1 MTTDLA
7 LPPFTSLTYAVRER
21 TAIIT
26 FATPDNLNAITDT
39 RLGELEAA
47 LALVEADQQL
57 GALVVS
63 GGDGAAFCVGLDLSL
78 LDKAFSD
85 IPYFE
90 TVVTRL
96 NGIISRI
103 EALPIPTIAAINGF
117 ARAGGF
123 ELPLG
128 CDFILMADEAKI
140 GDVHT
145 DAGVLPATASLR
157 LKRRIGEQRAKE
169 LIWSARW
176 LKGQEAVDFGLAWKS
191 VPRAALL
198 ETALAMAASFTDKP
212 RACIASNKAVFQQGE
227 ELGTAAGA
235 ALEIALFVK
244 YMAEQP
250 YGREGYNAYREKRQ
264 PFWKAA

>member
-1 MTTDLA
+1 MQSNLTQ
-7 LPPFTSLTYAVRER
+7 PSFTSLTYALRGR
-21 TAIIT
+21 TALIT
-26 FATPDNLNAITDT
+26 FTTPDNLNAITET
-39 RLGELEAA
+39 RLAELEAA
-47 LALVEADQQL
+47 LALAEADQQL
-57 GALVVS
+57 GALVIS
-63 GGDGAAFCVGLDLSL
+63 GGDGTSFCVGLDLAL
-78 LDKAFSD
+78 LDRAFAD
-85 IPYFE
+85 IAYFGS
-90 TVVTRL
+90 VVRRL
-96 NGIISRI
+96 NGIITRI
-103 EALPIPTIAAINGF
+103 EALPIPTIAAINGY

-128 CDFILMADEAKI
+128 CDFILVADEASI

-176 LKGQEAVDFGLAWKS
+176 LKGQQAVDCGLAWKS
-191 VPRAALL
+191 VPRADLL
-198 ETALAMAASFTDKP
+198 DTALRMAASFTDKP

-235 ALEIALFVK
+235 ALEITLFVK

-264 PFWKAA
+264 PFWKVA